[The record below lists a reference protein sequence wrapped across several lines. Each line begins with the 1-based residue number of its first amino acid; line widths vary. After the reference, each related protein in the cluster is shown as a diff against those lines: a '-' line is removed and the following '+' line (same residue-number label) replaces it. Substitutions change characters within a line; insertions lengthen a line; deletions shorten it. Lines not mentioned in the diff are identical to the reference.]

1 MAYYRTG
8 GGANFPNTFTQ
19 VAIQRL
25 SNSNSSNTADKS
37 YTCPSDG
44 IISAA
49 FAFSNDSGSNGY
61 ISLNGTKILQKSNTV
76 DIGSATFEVK
86 TGDIVRAYAK
96 GVKGSTSNASAYVI
110 IYFATY

>member
-1 MAYYRTG
+1 MAWFKTG
-8 GGANFPNTFTQ
+8 GGKNFPDTFTQ
-19 VAIQRL
+19 VAIQRA
-25 SNSNSSNTADKS
+25 SNSNSTNTADKS

-76 DIGSATFEVK
+76 DIGCAAFEVK
-86 TGDIVRAYAK
+86 TGDIIRVYAK
-96 GVKGSTSNASAYVI
+96 GVKGSTSNASAYVN